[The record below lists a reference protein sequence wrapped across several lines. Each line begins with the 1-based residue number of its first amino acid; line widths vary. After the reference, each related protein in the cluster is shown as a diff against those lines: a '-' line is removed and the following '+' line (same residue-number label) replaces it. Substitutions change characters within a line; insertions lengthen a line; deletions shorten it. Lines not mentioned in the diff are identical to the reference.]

1 MSKTITVTE
10 MSRNLAEYMN
20 QVAYRRESFRI
31 TRGNKEI
38 AELRPVQKGLTG
50 SELLDLFNSL
60 PRLSPEDAEA
70 LAKDY
75 YDIKASEPVEDYDP
89 WER

>member
-38 AELRPVQKGLTG
+38 AELRPVRKGISR
-50 SELLDLFNSL
+50 SELLDLFDLL
-60 PRLSPEDAEA
+60 PRLSSEDAEA
-70 LAKDY
+70 LAEDY
-75 YDIKASEPVEDYDP
+75 YGMKASELVEDYDP

>member
-10 MSRNLAEYMN
+10 LSRGLADYMN
-20 QVAYRRESFRI
+20 HVAYRRKNFKI

-38 AELRPVQKGLTG
+38 AELRPVQKGLSG
-50 SELLDLFNSL
+50 AEFLEIFNSL

-70 LAKDY
+70 FAEDY
-75 YDIKASEPVEDYDP
+75 YAMKGAEPVEDYDP

>member
-38 AELRPVQKGLTG
+38 AELRPVKRGLKG
-50 SELLDLFNSL
+50 SEVLTLFKSL

-75 YDIKASEPVEDYDP
+75 YEMKASESAEDYDP